1 MTDSDD
7 DERGAREEK
16 TSERYLDEASEVRRR
31 EEIEKHNKV
40 RRPHLRDYFVF
51 RFPLYATS
59 DEVVSARSP
68 PRKY

>member
-7 DERGAREEK
+7 DERGAKQENRK
-16 TSERYLDEASEVRRR
+16 ISTASEVRRR
-31 EEIEKHNKV
+31 EREREKHKIP
-40 RRPHLRDYFVF
+40 RPHLRDHVVF